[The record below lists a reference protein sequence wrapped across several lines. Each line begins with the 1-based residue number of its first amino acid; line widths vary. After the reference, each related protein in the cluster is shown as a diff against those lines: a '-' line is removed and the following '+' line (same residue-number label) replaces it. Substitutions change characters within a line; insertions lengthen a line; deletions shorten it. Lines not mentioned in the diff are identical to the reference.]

1 MDGSVLPFGA
11 GHPFPI
17 LVYFGEVDALLRGK
31 GFVVGL
37 FKIRGSKGANVAPG
51 AESLGLYRFL
61 TGCKP
66 VSQPGGKNLLLELRP
81 GGNELFVGCIK
92 LLLFLPCSGRV
103 RIVGMILKSRL
114 GKTGDQPVVVTDGNR
129 VILVVVTSST
139 ADGQT
144 KHRGA
149 HGVDDIIELLVA
161 TPLSLFLG
169 LLGGEGTGSQEAG
182 GGLGHIVFRFHL
194 VTRNL
199 QLHEAIVGHVL
210 VQGLDDEIAEMIGVG
225 TILVEGVAIALG
237 KACEIQPMPCPA
249 FTVMRSVEESIDECF
264 IGLWGLIVEVGLN
277 LRGLWRQ
284 TPQAKH
290 GPAEQRLSGS
300 FRVGAQR
307 TLFEF
312 GENEKIDGC
321 MPPRLIFHFG
331 RADRLQGP
339 ERPELASLRQIDS
352 GGSICVLLS
361 ARDPHEG

>member
-17 LVYFGEVDALLRGK
+17 FIDFGEVDALLRGK

-37 FKIRGSKGANVAPG
+37 FKIRGSQGANVAPW
-51 AESLGLYRFL
+51 AESLGFYRFL

-81 GGNELFVGCIK
+81 GGHELFVGCIE

-103 RIVGMILKSRL
+103 RIVGMILKARL

-144 KHRGA
+144 KHGGA

-161 TPLSLFLG
+161 TAFPLLLG

-210 VQGLDDEIAEMIGVG
+210 VQGLYDEIAEMIGISTVL
-225 TILVEGVAIALG
+225 IEGVAIALG
-237 KACEIQPMPCPA
+237 EAGEVQPVSGP
-249 FTVMRSVEESIDECF
+249 TLSVMGTGEKLVDELL

-290 GPAEQRLSGS
+290 GPAEQRVSGS
-300 FRVGAQR
+300 LRVGAQR
-307 TLFEF
+307 PLFEF
-312 GENEKIDGC
+312 G
-321 MPPRLIFHFG
+321 
-331 RADRLQGP
+331 
-339 ERPELASLRQIDS
+339 
-352 GGSICVLLS
+352 
-361 ARDPHEG
+361 